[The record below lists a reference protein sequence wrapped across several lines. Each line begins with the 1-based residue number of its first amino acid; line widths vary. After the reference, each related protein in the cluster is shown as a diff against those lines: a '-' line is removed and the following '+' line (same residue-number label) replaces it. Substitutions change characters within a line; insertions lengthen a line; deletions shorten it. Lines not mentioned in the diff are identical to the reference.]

1 MFMISEVN
9 RKELIKN
16 YNDTVKSNTMVRKL
30 VKKLDVEP
38 EIAMKYTS
46 SLEDSANELKNCEDC
61 QGLIYCKNRLEGHVF
76 YPEKANNGLIFTY
89 APCHYTKEQ
98 KKLEES
104 RNTRDKDILNA
115 SFKDIDLTDKKR
127 VKVIKWLKDFCDKY
141 NKVGEFKGLY
151 LHGNFGCGKTYLISA
166 LFNELSKKRISTEIV
181 YYPELLRDI
190 KSDFDTYG
198 DRMDYLENVD
208 LLLIDD
214 IGAEKVTEW
223 SRDEIL
229 GTILQK
235 RMNNYK
241 TTFFTSNLN
250 MEELE
255 NHLRINSY
263 SDDEIKARRIIERV
277 KQLTEDME
285 LVSENKRK

>member
-1 MFMISEVN
+1 MMLNEIDKKSLEDN
-9 RKELIKN
+9 YKEACKDIKF
-16 YNDTVKSNTMVRKL
+16 RRL
-30 VKKLDVEP
+30 VKTIKAKDE
-38 EIAMKYTS
+38 EAMKYTS
-46 SLEDSANELKNCEDC
+46 SLEETVKELNNCTNCE
-61 QGLIYCKNRLEGHVF
+61 GLVYCKNRLEGHVF
-76 YPEKANNGLIFTY
+76 YPEHDSYQIKFSY
-89 APCHYTKEQ
+89 APCKYQKEMLEKQ
-98 KKLEES
+98 KNRL
-104 RNTRDKDILNA
+104 TREKDIFNA
-115 SFKDIDLTDKKR
+115 SFSDIDITDKKR
-127 VKVIKWLKDFCDKY
+127 VKVIKWLKNFYDTYDK
-141 NKVGEFKGLY
+141 NEVFKGLY

-181 YYPELLRDI
+181 YFPELLRDI
-190 KSDFDTYG
+190 KSDFDTFA
-198 DRMDYLENVD
+198 DRIEYLENVD

-250 MEELE
+250 IEELE
-255 NHLRINSY
+255 RHLRINSY

-277 KQLTEDME
+277 RQLTEDME
-285 LVSENKRK
+285 LISENRRK